1 MMITDEKPSFL
12 RVLGFSVVLG
22 VLIGVLCIWL
32 FSPLELFFASVGAGV
47 AFAVTFGIASTFT
60 RLSRKTHFLPVAI
73 VAGFVGGAAWW
84 AIAKPQVS
92 IIISMLIGG
101 GFAAIAVWGES
112 DLVFRRN
119 RKFKIIGK
127 Q

>member
-1 MMITDEKPSFL
+1 MMITDEKTSFL

-60 RLSRKTHFLPVAI
+60 KLSRKAHFLPVAI
-73 VAGFVGGAAWW
+73 VAGFVGGSAWW
-84 AIAKPQVS
+84 VIAKPNAP
-92 IIISMLIGG
+92 IYISMLIGG
-101 GFAAIAVWGES
+101 GFAAVAMWGES
-112 DLVFRRN
+112 DLVFRRKG
-119 RKFKIIGK
+119 KF
-127 Q
+127 QNHN

>member
-47 AFAVTFGIASTFT
+47 AFAVTFGIGSTFT
-60 RLSRKTHFLPVAI
+60 KLSRKSHFLPVAI
-73 VAGFVGGAAWW
+73 VAGFVGRSAWW
-84 AIAKPQVS
+84 VIAKPNVP
-92 IIISMLIGG
+92 IYISMLIGG
-101 GFAAIAVWGES
+101 SFAAVAVWGES
-112 DLVFRRN
+112 DLVFRRKS
-119 RKFKIIGK
+119 KF
-127 Q
+127 QNHS